1 MAELREIAKGT
12 IVFLEGEIPDNMYV
26 VKSGRFEI
34 IKNINGVDTKVS
46 EVTQGELL
54 GEMALFD
61 LKPRSA
67 TIKSIEDSVVV
78 VLPYVNL
85 LDQMDKLPE
94 WVKIVM
100 RTLSEKL
107 RVTTE
112 RLLLA
117 EKKIIQQ
124 NQNKSC

>member
-1 MAELREIAKGT
+1 MAELREIAKDT

-26 VKSGRFEI
+26 VKSGKFEI
-34 IKNINGVDTKVS
+34 IKNINGTDTKVS
-46 EVTQGELL
+46 EVNQGELI

-67 TIKSIEDSVVV
+67 TIKAIEDSVVV

-94 WVKIVM
+94 WVKVVM

-107 RVTTE
+107 RITTE
-112 RLLLA
+112 RLLIA
-117 EKKIIQQ
+117 EKNPK
-124 NQNKSC
+124 